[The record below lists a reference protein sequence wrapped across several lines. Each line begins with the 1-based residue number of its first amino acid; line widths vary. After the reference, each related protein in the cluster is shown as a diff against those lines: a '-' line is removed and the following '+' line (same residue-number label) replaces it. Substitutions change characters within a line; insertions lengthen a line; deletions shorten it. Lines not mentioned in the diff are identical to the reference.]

1 MQAVTARAQQALS
14 LSEWHRFTGDTII
27 FMVFLWF
34 SYGFPVVFLWF
45 SFGFTGDTAIGGN
58 ECEWKRGFG
67 T

>member
-14 LSEWHRFTGDTII
+14 LSEWHHFTGDTII
-27 FMVFLWF
+27 FM
-34 SYGFPVVFLWF
+34 VFLWF